1 MTTQPDSQF
10 EEFWLQRLTLATAE
24 PPYARTTAE
33 TLGATKLAP
42 VELPAGLQGES
53 ATPALVA
60 GFAAWLHRLT
70 GAARFSV
77 GYGDASIRSRVNE
90 GGNALSGRVPVLFD
104 IDRGHSLEALAKQT
118 GAEMGKAS
126 ELAAEAR
133 DLMLRLPEF
142 VEPRYLCAVE
152 IADSLEARPASNAQL
167 ELVIVRTGNGATGKA
182 ALAYD
187 PASFDDATATRAAR
201 QLSSWLKHLGAE
213 ASQPI
218 GKIALVDA
226 AERKRLTA
234 EFNQTAINYPRDKC
248 VHQLF
253 EAQAARTP
261 DDVALVY
268 AGRSLSYAELNARA
282 NRLAHVLIAAGA
294 GPNKMI
300 GLCVERSEELV
311 IGALAIQKAGGGYL
325 PLDPAYPQ
333 DRIAF
338 MVEDSGAGLIVCQ
351 QATADRLAGGK
362 AKLVSI
368 DDQAA
373 EIAKQSDQNP
383 KVAVRPEHLAYCI
396 YTSGSTGKPKG
407 VLIEH
412 SQVVNFF
419 TGMDAHIDG
428 QQGKTWLAVT
438 SLSFDISVLELFWTL
453 GRGFKIVL
461 AGEDRSYLESKRSSA
476 SRRPVDFSLF
486 YFASDEDPHPGPE
499 KYRLLTEGAKFADD
513 HGFAAVWTPERHFG
527 AFGGIYPNPAVTG
540 AAIAMITKRV
550 QIRAGSC
557 VVPLHHPAR
566 ITEEWSLV
574 DNLSNGRVAISFA
587 TGWHPK
593 DFLLKPENY
602 KDRREATL
610 AGIETIRKLWRGE
623 EVSFDSPIGPTA
635 VITRPRPVQK
645 DLPIWFTAA
654 GNPATFEIA
663 GKIGANILTHLLG
676 QSVQDLV
683 SKIAAYRKAWKAAGH
698 PGEGKVTL
706 MLHTFVGDDDAEV
719 KRTVRVPMKAYLRS
733 SAELIGEHAW
743 SFPAFKKVANQKE
756 SLELNFK
763 KLSPQDMDDLLEY
776 SFERY
781 YEGSSLFGTPET
793 CMKQIDRLKGLGVD
807 EIACLIDFGVPTDD
821 VLGMLPALNRLRQSV
836 AEQSAAAADQA
847 DDDFSLSAL
856 IQRHDVS
863 HLQCTPSMVR
873 MLLANDDTR
882 LALGTVRHLMVGG
895 EAMTDALAKD
905 IAGATGA
912 KLSNMYGPTETTI
925 WSSVDTVVAGQ
936 PITIGR
942 PIANT
947 QLYVLDADRE
957 LAPQGAPGEL
967 WIAGDGV
974 ARGYHNRDDLT
985 ASRFAPD
992 PFAGKAGARMYRTG
1006 DLVRHMDDGRI
1017 EFIGRVDHQV
1027 KLRGYRIEL
1036 GEIEALLNQVPG
1048 IKESVVTVRED
1059 RAGDPRLVAYLI
1071 GEASAIDAGKL
1082 KDALGAKLPDYMVPS
1097 AFVRMDR
1104 FPLTPNKKVD
1114 RKALPAPSEA
1124 QKAARTEYVSPESE
1138 VEEQIATVYQAVL
1151 GLPQVGREDHFF
1163 DLGGHSLLAVQAHRK
1178 LREALGRDL
1187 SITDIFRF
1195 PTVRALASHLQ
1206 SDGAAADARLDA
1218 SSQRASARRE
1228 AMMRRRGA
1236 RPT

>member
-1 MTTQPDSQF
+1 MTTQPDF

-33 TLGATKLAP
+33 MLGTTNLIP
-42 VELPAGLQGES
+42 VELPAGVNEPGL
-53 ATPALVA
+53 AA

-70 GAARFSV
+70 GAVRFSL
-77 GYGDASIRSRVNE
+77 GHGDAGIRGRVKE
-90 GGNALSGRVPVLFD
+90 GGNALSGRVPLLFD
-104 IDRGHSLEALAKQT
+104 IDRGQSFEALTRQT

-152 IADSLEARPASNAQL
+152 IADSLESRPASNAQL
-167 ELVIVRTGNGATGKA
+167 ELVIVRGAGKA
-182 ALAYD
+182 ELTAMLAYD
-187 PASFDDATATRAAR
+187 PASFDDATAARAAR
-201 QLSSWLKHLGAE
+201 QLSSWLNHLAAE

-226 AERKRLTA
+226 AERKRLTV
-234 EFNQTAINYPRDKC
+234 EFNQTAMDYPSDQG

-261 DDVALVY
+261 SEVAVVY
-268 AGRSLSYAELNARA
+268 ADRTLTYAELNARA
-282 NRLAHVLIAAGA
+282 NRLAHALIAAGA
-294 GPNKMI
+294 QPNKMV

-311 IGALAIQKAGGGYL
+311 IGALAILKAGAGYL

-338 MVEDSGAGLIVCQ
+338 MAEDSGADIVVCQ
-351 QATADRLAGGK
+351 QGTADRLSGGK

-368 DDQAA
+368 DGDQAA
-373 EIAKQSDQNP
+373 IADQPDTNP
-383 KVAVRPEHLAYCI
+383 NAPVRPEHLAYCI

-412 SQVVNFF
+412 RNVVNFF
-419 TGMDAHIDG
+419 TGMDEHIQTRSPSGD
-428 QQGKTWLAVT
+428 KTWLAVT

-453 GRGFKIVL
+453 GRGFKVVV
-461 AGEDRSYLESKRSSA
+461 AGEDRSYLESKRSGVN
-476 SRRPVDFSLF
+476 RRPVDFSLF
-486 YFASDEDPHPGPE
+486 YFASDEDPTPGPE
-499 KYRLLTEGAKFADD
+499 KYRLLIEGAKFADEN
-513 HGFAAVWTPERHFG
+513 GFAAVWTPERHFG
-527 AFGGIYPNPAVTG
+527 AFGGIYPNPAVSG

-602 KDRREATL
+602 KERRDVTL
-610 AGIETIRKLWRGE
+610 ANIEIIRKLWRGE
-623 EVSFDSPIGPTA
+623 EVSFDSPIGPTT
-635 VITRPRPVQK
+635 VLTRPRPVQK
-645 DLPIWFTAA
+645 DLPIWYTAA

-676 QSVQDLV
+676 QSVQDLIG
-683 SKIAAYRKAWKAAGH
+683 KIAAYRKAWKAAGH
-698 PGEGKVTL
+698 QGEGKVTL
-706 MLHTFVGDDDAEV
+706 MLHSFVGDDDAEV
-719 KRTVRVPMKAYLRS
+719 KRTVRGPMKAYLRS

-821 VLGMLPALNRLRQSV
+821 VLGMLPALNRLRQALAAQSSV
-836 AEQSAAAADQA
+836 AVEPLADN
-847 DDDFSLSAL
+847 DFSLSAL

-882 LALGTVRHLMVGG
+882 EALGRVRHLMVGG

-905 IAGATGA
+905 IAAATGA

-947 QLYVLDADRE
+947 QLYVLDAERE

-992 PFAGKAGARMYRTG
+992 PFAGNGARMYRTG

-1071 GEASAIDAGKL
+1071 GEPSAIDAGKL
-1082 KDALGAKLPDYMVPS
+1082 KDALEAKLPDYMVPS

-1124 QKAARTEYVSPESE
+1124 QKAAATEYVRPESE
-1138 VEEQIATVYQAVL
+1138 VEEQIAGVYQAVL

-1178 LREALGRDL
+1178 LREVLAREL